1 MKELIADFEKAKA
14 ILKCEKN
21 VPKHYDSLATT
32 IQLFDHKWKTW
43 VRKQKEAVPEFSDL
57 VKGFSD
63 DLWNCYFA
71 LVARNPSLE
80 QIIEMEEQNGKIYAK
95 VLQVSDSTL

>member
-32 IQLFDHKWKTW
+32 IQLFDHKWKSWT
-43 VRKQKEAVPEFSDL
+43 RKQTQGVPEFVAL
-57 VKGFSD
+57 VKGFTD
-63 DLWNCYFA
+63 DLWDCYFA
-71 LVARNPSLE
+71 VVAKNPPME
-80 QIIEMEEQNGKIYAK
+80 QIIEMEERNGQIYCEI
-95 VLQVSDSTL
+95 LQVPDRTL